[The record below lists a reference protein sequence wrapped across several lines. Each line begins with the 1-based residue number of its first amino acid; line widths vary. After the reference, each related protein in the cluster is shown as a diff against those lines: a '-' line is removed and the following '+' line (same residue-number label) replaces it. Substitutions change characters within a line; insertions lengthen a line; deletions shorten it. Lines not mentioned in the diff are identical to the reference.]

1 MLQDKKILLVRHEGT
16 FLANAIKKALTD
28 AGFEVAES
36 NYLVSEIELRRSG
49 VSLAILYT
57 DNDIRDHQD
66 CLQYL
71 RRMYIDTNTKLIV
84 IGEKDAFDEVHM
96 TIPANEITY
105 ELYRPLEIAD
115 LVGKVMKAT
124 DDNFDEDMKKC
135 VLVVD
140 DDVTYIQMIRE
151 WLKDNYKVGMANSGV
166 QAVAWLSANHADLI
180 LLDYDMPVLDG
191 AKVLEMLRSENFS
204 KNIPVMF
211 LTGKNDKK
219 TVTDVLSLKP
229 EDYLLKSIDKE
240 KLLTTLD
247 HFFENRK

>member
-1 MLQDKKILLVRHEGT
+1 MLLKKKILLIRHEGT

-28 AGFEVAES
+28 AGFDVVETSYEVAE
-36 NYLVSEIELRRSG
+36 IESRRSG
-49 VSLAILYT
+49 ACLAILYT
-57 DNDIRDHQD
+57 DNDLRDHQD

-71 RRMYIDTNTKLIV
+71 RRMYIDLHTKLIV
-84 IGEKDAFDEVHM
+84 IGERDAFDEVHM
-96 TIPANEITY
+96 MIPANEITY
-105 ELYRPLEIAD
+105 ELYRPLEVND

-124 DDNFDEDMKKC
+124 DDNFEESMKKC

-151 WLKDNYKVGMANSGV
+151 WLKDSYKVGMANSGV

-219 TVTDVLSLKP
+219 TVTDVLNLKP
-229 EDYLLKSIDKE
+229 EDYLLKSIDRE
-240 KLLTTLD
+240 KLLATLEN
-247 HFFENRK
+247 FFAKK